1 MKRRQVEN
9 KLILGIIIAG
19 IALISTIVIVCLS
32 NIGKKQIDDDRV
44 TVENTE
50 ERQVKHIDIETPYV
64 TLEFPKEM
72 SKQVKSEVS
81 DKTETGAYTVSFY
94 GTLENKEKIH
104 LSDLIFGGEEGY
116 TVGYLTTEDGKE
128 PIAVNIKYYDAED
141 DSWSD
146 DELIQIQEMQSG
158 VEHVIDMLVESGKLE
173 LAK

>member
-1 MKRRQVEN
+1 MKKKVIVSIVAAM
-9 KLILGIIIAG
+9 LALIII
-19 IALISTIVIVCLS
+19 
-32 NIGKKQIDDDRV
+32 IGGVLCINTLKQSSDKGEQEEIEKP
-44 TVENTE
+44 VE
-50 ERQVKHIDIETPYV
+50 HIDIETPYA
-64 TLEFPKEM
+64 TLEFPKEL
-72 SKQVKSEVS
+72 SKDVKSEVS

-158 VEHVIDMLVESGKLE
+158 VEHVIDMLAESGKLE

>member
-1 MKRRQVEN
+1 MLVFVVAIVFIMNRGNSNSDSGTKVESVEEQVE
-9 KLILGIIIAG
+9 
-19 IALISTIVIVCLS
+19 C
-32 NIGKKQIDDDRV
+32 
-44 TVENTE
+44 
-50 ERQVKHIDIETPYV
+50 IDIKTPYA
-64 TLEFPKEM
+64 TLEFPKEL
-72 SKQVKSEVS
+72 SKDVKTEVS
-81 DKTETGAYTVSFY
+81 DKTETGAYSVSFY
-94 GTLENKEKIH
+94 GTLGNKEKIH

-128 PIAVNIKYYDAED
+128 PIAVNIKYYDAKD